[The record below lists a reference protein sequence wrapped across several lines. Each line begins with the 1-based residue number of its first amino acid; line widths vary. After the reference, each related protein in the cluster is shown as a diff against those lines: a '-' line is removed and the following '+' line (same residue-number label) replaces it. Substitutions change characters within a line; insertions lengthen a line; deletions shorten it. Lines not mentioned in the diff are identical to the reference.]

1 MFFLLRSDC
10 FNVKVKVCQVS
21 GEEIPCLWVRHEL
34 NMCITNTCIDF
45 LSNRKDNMNDFLFV
59 LFLRS
64 KPMKNAVIKS
74 FHSNVRKLVRHAVSF
89 HYNNENTL
97 YVHLCFKK

>member
-1 MFFLLRSDC
+1 
-10 FNVKVKVCQVS
+10 
-21 GEEIPCLWVRHEL
+21 
-34 NMCITNTCIDF
+34 
-45 LSNRKDNMNDFLFV
+45 MNEFLFV

-89 HYNNENTL
+89 HYNNEFSPLCTFMFLKMIICLRRYMNT
-97 YVHLCFKK
+97 YKKKHLKF